1 FAIDKDYAEK
11 LRTKI
16 SVFKTASKTRKA
28 VFLTMITTYGIEK
41 NKHAAGLV
49 QNEVVL
55 DDLFG

>member
-1 FAIDKDYAEK
+1 MNLHSGI
-11 LRTKI
+11 
-16 SVFKTASKTRKA
+16 VVRKKEMQD
-28 VFLTMITTYGIEK
+28 LQK